1 MVIEINIIKSVRM
14 AKKLAGV
21 LFFGVQ
27 FVILEPLQKVP
38 WVYTWKWSFEI
49 YIIHINFIYSITYF
63 IYKYKSIQIL

>member
-1 MVIEINIIKSVRM
+1 MVIEINMIKSVRM

-38 WVYTWKWSFEI
+38 
-49 YIIHINFIYSITYF
+49 
-63 IYKYKSIQIL
+63 